1 MLNGGMQLNLM
12 NTFENLSDDLF
23 KPIPEEELQMTKG
36 GTATTNSFTI
46 SAKNS
51 DPTYRDTS
59 SMDPDPA
66 T

>member
-1 MLNGGMQLNLM
+1 MLDDGMQLNLM

-23 KPIPEEELQMTKG
+23 KPIPEEELKQTKG
-36 GTATTNSFTI
+36 GTASVPSFTI

-59 SMDPDPA
+59 GNDPD
-66 T
+66 